1 MTYIR
6 PTYSVEVVRHKT
18 APHRKSTMSSTVI
31 IGAGIIG
38 VSTAYYLSDHQPPS
52 TIHLVE
58 LAPELFSSAS
68 GNAGGFLAKDWFRP
82 SVESLGA
89 FSFDLHRKLA
99 EEHGGKEKWLYSPTT
114 SLDYSL
120 ASKDTNTGG
129 RGTDWLLQGTS
140 RAQAAPAEA
149 QGTTKPVEHAP
160 TWIRREPGD
169 RVEVIS
175 GPDTTAQLDPRRLCD
190 FLLQES
196 LKRGV
201 RLHHPASVASVSTDV
216 RGELAGVRIVDEKL
230 GIETD
235 LPCTRIIIAAGVWSE
250 SVFRGLFPHSTLEMA
265 VGSLAGLSLV
275 LRSPRW
281 KGAEGDE
288 CHAIYTT
295 HGEWFAPEIYAR
307 LGGEIFIGGVNS
319 SELPVPEVPGKVV
332 VSGGGIDRLKKTTK
346 ALLGSTGA
354 DGSADDSDLQV
365 VRQALCYRPVT
376 ARGTPII
383 ARVPDEHLGPGME
396 TRYGADGGV
405 YVATGHGPWGI
416 SMALGTGVVLAE
428 LVQGRPLSVDISA
441 LGLFDE

>member
-1 MTYIR
+1 MSRADIL
-6 PTYSVEVVRHKT
+6 PTTE
-18 APHRKSTMSSTVI
+18 AKSLRYHFYT
-31 IGAGIIG
+31 GAF
-38 VSTAYYLSDHQPPS
+38 SPEHTRPPS

-68 GNAGGFLAKDWFRP
+68 GHAGGFLAKDWFRP

-99 EEHGGKEKWLYSPTT
+99 DEHGGKEKWLYSPTT

-120 ASKDTNTGG
+120 ASKDNPTGG
-129 RGTDWLLQGTS
+129 RGDDWLRHGTS

-149 QGTTKPVEHAP
+149 EGTTKTVKHAP
-160 TWIRREPGD
+160 TWLRREPGD

-196 LKRGV
+196 LDRGV
-201 RLHHPASVASVSTDV
+201 RLHHPASVTNVSTDV

-250 SVFRGLFPHSTLEMA
+250 KVFRGLFRHSKLRMP
-265 VGSLAGLSLV
+265 VGSLAGHSLV

-281 KGAEGDE
+281 KGVEGDE

-295 HGEWFAPEIYAR
+295 HGEGFAPEIYAR
-307 LGGEIFIGGVNS
+307 LGGDIFIGGVNS
-319 SELPVPEVPGKVV
+319 SDLPVPEVPGKAEVY
-332 VSGGGIDRLKKTTK
+332 GREIARLKKTTK
-346 ALLGSTGA
+346 ALLGSTEA
-354 DGSADDSDLQV
+354 DGGSDDSDLEI
-365 VRQALCYRPVT
+365 VRQALCFRPVT
-376 ARGTPII
+376 PRGTPII
-383 ARVPDEHLGPGME
+383 SRVPDEHLGVAMATRPGAE
-396 TRYGADGGV
+396 GGV

-428 LVQGRPLSVDISA
+428 LAQGRPLSVDISA